1 MHEKNQCR
9 RQRELDGMV
18 RKNSKSQMN
27 EAGRLGE
34 VKKQIRVADEEAGR
48 LSDEKEIGFVFVGL
62 VSHYTQ
68 STLTGWSEK

>member
-34 VKKQIRVADEEAGR
+34 VKKQIRVADEEAGQ
-48 LSDEKEIGFVFVGL
+48 LSDEKEIGLFLLG
-62 VSHYTQ
+62 
-68 STLTGWSEK
+68 